1 MLFQNTRRAVFGT
14 ALALLASGSALAAPH
29 GITVLGAPAASPAAQ
44 TGTHARPAA
53 KAPTVTVDY
62 DAPGRD
68 SFQASVSLS
77 LSSPIASIAIPA
89 GYRLIVEEV
98 NIAGSAGGTSGPVQP
113 IVLTYPATAAHGQS
127 SYYFS
132 TNPATLL
139 AGVEDQFYADF
150 PVHQYAETF
159 SVGLG
164 YAGYTPSYIDFN
176 VSVSGHLIAITP

>member
-1 MLFQNTRRAVFGT
+1 
-14 ALALLASGSALAAPH
+14 
-29 GITVLGAPAASPAAQ
+29 
-44 TGTHARPAA
+44 
-53 KAPTVTVDY
+53 
-62 DAPGRD
+62 
-68 SFQASVSLS
+68 
-77 LSSPIASIAIPA
+77 
-89 GYRLIVEEV
+89 
-98 NIAGSAGGTSGPVQP
+98 VQP

-127 SYYFS
+127 NYYFS